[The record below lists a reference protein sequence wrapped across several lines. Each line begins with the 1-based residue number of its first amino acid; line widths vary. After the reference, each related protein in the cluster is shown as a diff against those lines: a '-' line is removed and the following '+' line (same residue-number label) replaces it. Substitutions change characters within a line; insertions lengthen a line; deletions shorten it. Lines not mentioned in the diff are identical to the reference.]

1 MQLEYEPFDDTD
13 KRYADI
19 QPDEQKIYVTR
30 REDDVCFWII
40 QEHIR
45 RDPEG
50 VLSRAYSLMMPKTLK
65 QPVDTTASSPSAPL
79 PQHELPVPDHHRLVP
94 V

>member
-1 MQLEYEPFDDTD
+1 MLLEYETFDDTD
-13 KRYADI
+13 ELYADI

-50 VLSRAYSLMMPKTLK
+50 VLSRAYSLMMPKTPK
-65 QPVDTTASSPSAPL
+65 QSVDTTALSPSAP
-79 PQHELPVPDHHRLVP
+79 PQQREQPVLDLRRLVP
-94 V
+94 A